1 MSFSEDDHGNMI
13 YKFESSQHILCDEC
27 GEDITVCYG
36 ACYWNINKKP
46 ILINKK
52 LGIWCLA
59 DFLNIPNNY
68 FSFGVYRAKN
78 PYNPDLYY
86 HYIMLTNEDYKNM
99 PIFITEAEA
108 NEVLNGPQQ
117 GRDILAFIEG
127 FFKKEQ
133 D

>member
-1 MSFSEDDHGNMI
+1 
-13 YKFESSQHILCDEC
+13 
-27 GEDITVCYG
+27 
-36 ACYWNINKKP
+36 
-46 ILINKK
+46 
-52 LGIWCLA
+52 
-59 DFLNIPNNY
+59 
-68 FSFGVYRAKN
+68 
-78 PYNPDLYY
+78 
-86 HYIMLTNEDYKNM
+86 MLTNEDYKNM